1 MVFSGDPHGW
11 FTNQQIAKDAKV
23 NGRTARMHTLRL
35 ANLGLL
41 EVAEVFP
48 GNRYRLSPRAD
59 KANPAYVKRL
69 RSAIGV
75 FGLTEVPS

>member
-1 MVFSGDPHGW
+1 
-11 FTNQQIAKDAKV
+11 
-23 NGRTARMHTLRL
+23 MHTLRL